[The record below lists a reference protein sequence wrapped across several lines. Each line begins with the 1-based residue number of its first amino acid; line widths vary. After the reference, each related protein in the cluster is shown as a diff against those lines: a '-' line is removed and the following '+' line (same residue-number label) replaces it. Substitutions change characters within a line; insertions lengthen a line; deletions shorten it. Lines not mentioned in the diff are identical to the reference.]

1 MKNRTITFATFL
13 FLLTIPALSF
23 AINVPNPL
31 ANVNSPEDLMANA
44 IKLILGLTGSIALLL
59 FVYGGFMWM
68 TSAGNSERIQKG
80 KNIFIWAT
88 VGLVMI
94 FGSYAI
100 LNTIF
105 DAFK

>member
-1 MKNRTITFATFL
+1 MKKTTIISLTL
-13 FLLTIPALSF
+13 FLLAAPFLAW
-23 AINVPNPL
+23 AISVPNPL
-31 ANVNSPEDLMANA
+31 TSVNSPEDLMANV
-44 IKLILGLTGSIALLL
+44 IKLIMGLTGSIALLL

-88 VGLVMI
+88 VGLAVI

-100 LNTIF
+100 LRTIF
-105 DAFK
+105 EVFK